1 MHIFCAA
8 SFASHA
14 RIRYYYLRV
23 VQHSIDWLLVGTGGG
38 LWHWPSCFCMRV
50 CVRAARSV
58 WFRFEVRMPFQA
70 RVDACGIHICQSRN
84 ASRPVKVSPC
94 LIFSSFIFLFEV
106 QAKTLSIWSCFDHFG
121 QPLRHLRFARCFVLG
136 VVEQQCQDKGMN
148 AMNSM
153 QNGRKQQNQRYSD
166 NLGSNRAYPGSRRIQ
181 GELHF
186 RAAQMFAK

>member
-1 MHIFCAA
+1 
-8 SFASHA
+8 
-14 RIRYYYLRV
+14 
-23 VQHSIDWLLVGTGGG
+23 
-38 LWHWPSCFCMRV
+38 MRV
-50 CVRAARSV
+50 MWV
-58 WFRFEVRMPFQA
+58 M
-70 RVDACGIHICQSRN
+70 CQSRN

-186 RAAQMFAK
+186 RAAQMFAKLQFLLIQLHKIDAARRPAGLAGRSDGGDRTTR